1 MLFIPGGWFHHVV
14 SYGDTGCGDGMA
26 ISVNWWFNHPARRHR
41 STGADN
47 RTGDTAGATNTAGT
61 VAVNRTGRVAGEA
74 IANGTADD
82 NGTSAVA
89 GTNASGSTAAPAQSN
104 VATRAGVT
112 RGESGDLPPT
122 LTPTPQES
130 GDRHVSLGGRGDSD
144 GDRGGDGG
152 DNQGVGAPTAR
163 PSSRAEL

>member
-26 ISVNWWFNHPARRHR
+26 ISVNWWFNHPARRQH

-47 RTGDTAGATNTAGT
+47 RTGDTAGAIDTAGT
-61 VAVNRTGRVAGEA
+61 VAANTTGRVAGEA

-82 NGTSAVA
+82 DGISAVA
-89 GTNASGSTAAPAQSN
+89 GTNVSGSSAIKCSHPGSG
-104 VATRAGVT
+104 VGVT

-122 LTPTPQES
+122 LTPTPHES
-130 GDRHVSLGGRGDSD
+130 GDKHVSLGGRGDSD
-144 GDRGGDGG
+144 GVQGGDG
-152 DNQGVGAPTAR
+152 DNNQGDGAPTAR